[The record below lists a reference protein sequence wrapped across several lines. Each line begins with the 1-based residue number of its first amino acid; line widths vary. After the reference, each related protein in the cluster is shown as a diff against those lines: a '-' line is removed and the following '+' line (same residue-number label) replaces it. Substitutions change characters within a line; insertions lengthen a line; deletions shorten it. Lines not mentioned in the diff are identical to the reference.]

1 MAETA
6 DRLICASAELVNS
19 GKAVRF
25 GITDANG
32 QSLSA
37 LVFRYQGRVFAYH
50 NSCRHIPVELDL
62 TDGEVFDLTGHYLVC
77 SMHGALYLPENGLC
91 VGGPCRGQR
100 LTPVAVTERDGQ
112 VYCITATACGDM
124 ERNGER

>member
-1 MAETA
+1 MAEA
-6 DRLICASAELVNS
+6 ANRLICASNDLTDS

-25 GITDANG
+25 ETTDANG
-32 QSLSA
+32 QPVSA

-77 SMHGALYLPENGLC
+77 SMHGALYRPDSGLC
-91 VGGPCRGQR
+91 VGGPCRGQH
-100 LTPVAVTERDGQ
+100 LVPVAVAEQDGQ
-112 VYCITATACGDM
+112 VFCVTATACGDT
-124 ERNGER
+124 EKHGER

>member
-6 DRLICASAELVNS
+6 DRLICASSDLADS

-25 GITDANG
+25 DVTVASGRTI
-32 QSLSA
+32 SA
-37 LVFRYQGRVFAYH
+37 LVFRYQGQVFAYH

-62 TDGEVFDLTGHYLVC
+62 ADGEVFDLTGHYLVC
-77 SMHGALYLPENGLC
+77 SMHGALYQPASGLC

-100 LTPVAVTERDGQ
+100 LTPVAVSERNGQ
-112 VYCITATACGDM
+112 VFCETATAHCHM
-124 ERNGER
+124 ENQR

>member
-6 DRLICASAELVNS
+6 NRLICASADLANS

-25 GITDANG
+25 ETTDANG
-32 QSLSA
+32 QPVSA

-77 SMHGALYLPENGLC
+77 SMHGALYLPDSGLC

-100 LTPVAVTERDGQ
+100 LTPINVSEQDGQ
-112 VYCITATACGDM
+112 VFCVTAAARGDT
-124 ERNGER
+124 EKNGER

>member
-1 MAETA
+1 MAEA
-6 DRLICASAELVNS
+6 ANRLICASADLADS

-25 GITDANG
+25 ETTGANG
-32 QSLSA
+32 LSISA

-62 TDGEVFDLTGHYLVC
+62 TDGDVFDLTGHYLVC
-77 SMHGALYLPENGLC
+77 SMHGALYQPDSGLC
-91 VGGPCRGQR
+91 IGGPCRGQK
-100 LTPVAVTERDGQ
+100 LMPVAVEERDGQ
-112 VYCITATACGDM
+112 VFCVTAAAGGDT